1 MAQYLVLDQKS
12 LLGFPGDSMVKNPP
26 ASVGDMGSIPNS
38 RRFYIPQ
45 SNQVQVSQLLSV
57 HSKPLELQLW
67 KPTCPRDFAPTR
79 EATEMRSPYTATR
92 EQPPLATAREKP
104 TQQWRPSTAKNL

>member
-45 SNQVQVSQLLSV
+45 SN
-57 HSKPLELQLW
+57 
-67 KPTCPRDFAPTR
+67 
-79 EATEMRSPYTATR
+79 
-92 EQPPLATAREKP
+92 
-104 TQQWRPSTAKNL
+104 